1 MKKVEGD
8 LFQDSGVVPNLGLLL
23 MDRGASSKNLL
34 TAEELD
40 RQLLDCEPEVT
51 ECNNDS
57 E

>member
-8 LFQDSGVVPNLGLLL
+8 LFQDAGVVPNLGLLL
-23 MDRGASSKNLL
+23 MDRGPSSKNLL

-51 ECNNDS
+51 E
-57 E
+57 

>member
-8 LFQDSGVVPNLGLLL
+8 LFQDAGVGLLL
-23 MDRGASSKNLL
+23 MDRGQSSKNLL
-34 TAEELD
+34 SVEELD